1 MEEFQTATIKKIFRV
16 SAPLIL
22 APDEASPQRL
32 FNIIK
37 LMGHLAKSDP
47 DGLEAFDI
55 IADEITRRYPNFSLE
70 RANIKKRIYDFSNEY
85 LASSP
90 FLNSETLPY
99 NRRKIGEWVFN
110 SIVLQ
115 DSILKDVVLYF
126 IFFGEMLRPVVKTFV
141 KKELGL
147 AAKVGS
153 ARVSRVV
160 YHATPDSNM
169 VTIFMGNAN
178 LGELNLSWHTENKP
192 GILIPKA
199 DLDKLGLKDGDT
211 ISLVLNKR

>member
-1 MEEFQTATIKKIFRV
+1 
-16 SAPLIL
+16 
-22 APDEASPQRL
+22 
-32 FNIIK
+32 
-37 LMGHLAKSDP
+37 MGHLTKSDD

-55 IADEITRRYPNFSLE
+55 IADEITKRYPNYSLE
-70 RANIKKRIYDFSNEY
+70 REVIKKRIYDFSNEY

-90 FLNSETLPY
+90 FLNSETIPY

-153 ARVSRVV
+153 ARVSRAV
-160 YHATPDSNM
+160 YHAAPDSNM
-169 VTIFMGNAN
+169 VTIFMDNAN

-192 GILIPKA
+192 GIRIPKA